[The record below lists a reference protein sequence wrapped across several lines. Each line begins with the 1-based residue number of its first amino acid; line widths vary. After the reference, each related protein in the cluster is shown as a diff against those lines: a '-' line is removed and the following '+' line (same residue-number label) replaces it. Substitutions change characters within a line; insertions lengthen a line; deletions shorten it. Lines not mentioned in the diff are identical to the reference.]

1 MRRSRAALRIVFFIS
16 IAIAVV
22 TFTACSGVSNQSG
35 NGGNGGGSGGNGG
48 GGSGNGGG
56 TGGGNLACNGMS
68 TGQAA
73 SLNGF
78 VPFTSNSLWNTD
90 ISSAPVDPN
99 SSTIITNW
107 VGAVKV
113 HPDWGNDPTYGIPY
127 VVVNGNQ
134 SLVKVNLQAYG
145 DESDPGPMP
154 VPSNAPIEG
163 GSSSTGDRHVLLLD
177 NGNCFLYELYNS
189 SVNADGSW
197 NADSTAVWDM
207 LSDEQRP
214 YTWTSADAAG
224 LPIFP
229 GLVRYDEVASGKIQH
244 AFRFTLPKTR
254 AAIIPP
260 ASHWAANTSDPTA
273 PPMGMRLRLK
283 SSYDISGF
291 SAQMQV
297 ILTAMKNYGL
307 ILADNGSSLFVTGVS
322 DSRWGSDLDSLK
334 TVPASAF
341 EVVQMNPVYT
351 SGNYPTGSA
360 PTVSSFA
367 ASPTHVSSGGNV
379 TLSWTVDNADYVIVS
394 PGPGAVRDAS
404 VTVNPTATTTYT
416 LYSTNQFGRTTATV
430 TVNVP

>member
-1 MRRSRAALRIVFFIS
+1 MRFRAALRIVFFIS

-56 TGGGNLACNGMS
+56 TGGGSLACNGMS

-78 VPFTSNSLWNTD
+78 VPFTSGSLWNTD

-107 VGAVKV
+107 VGSVNV
-113 HPDWGNDPTYGIPY
+113 HPDWGTDPTYGIPY
-127 VVVNGNQ
+127 VVVDGNQ

-154 VPSNAPIEG
+154 VPANAPVEG

-189 SVNADGSW
+189 SVNGDGSW
-197 NADSTAVWDM
+197 NADSTAVWDL

-283 SSYDISGF
+283 STYDISGF
-291 SAQMQV
+291 SSQMQV
-297 ILTAMKNYGL
+297 ILTAMKHYGL

-341 EVVQMNPVYT
+341 EVVQMNPIYT
-351 SGNYPTGSA
+351 SANYPTGTA

-367 ASPTHVSSGGNV
+367 ASPTHVSSGGSV
-379 TLSWTVDNADYVIVS
+379 TLSWTLDNSDYVIVS